1 MKKNT
6 SKIVG
11 ARIRTL
17 RKDQNMS
24 IQQLSTLLGISQQ
37 HQSRHELGEIRIHVD
52 TLYSISEILDLDIQ
66 ELIVDFATPIPVNT
80 MSNKQ
85 NRKKYCKRK
94 AYYRQNIISIYTNS
108 VNTKLSLFIGSL

>member
-1 MKKNT
+1 MKKNS

-24 IQQLSTLLGISQQ
+24 IRQLSTLLGISQQ

-52 TLYSISEILDLDIQ
+52 TLYSISQILELDIQ
-66 ELIVDFATPIPVNT
+66 ELIVDFTIPIPINT
-80 MSNKQ
+80 MNNKQ
-85 NRKKYCKRK
+85 NKKKILQ
-94 AYYRQNIISIYTNS
+94 AESL
-108 VNTKLSLFIGSL
+108 LSPEHSFNLYK

>member
-11 ARIRTL
+11 ARIRSL

-52 TLYSISEILDLDIQ
+52 TLYSISQILELDIQ
-66 ELIVDFATPIPVNT
+66 ELIIDFAIPIPVSK
-80 MSNKQ
+80 MDSKQ
-85 NRKKYCKRK
+85 NRRK
-94 AYYRQNIISIYTNS
+94 ILQAESL
-108 VNTKLSLFIGSL
+108 LSPEHNFNLYK

>member
-52 TLYSISEILDLDIQ
+52 TLYSISQILELDIQ
-66 ELIVDFATPIPVNT
+66 ELIVDFTIPAPINT
-80 MSNKQ
+80 MNNKQ
-85 NRKKYCKRK
+85 NKKKILQ
-94 AYYRQNIISIYTNS
+94 AESLLSPEQNFNLY
-108 VNTKLSLFIGSL
+108 K

>member
-52 TLYSISEILDLDIQ
+52 TLYSISQILELDIQ
-66 ELIVDFATPIPVNT
+66 ELVVDFTIPTPINT
-80 MSNKQ
+80 MNNKQ
-85 NRKKYCKRK
+85 NKKKILQ
-94 AYYRQNIISIYTNS
+94 AESLLSPEQNFNLY
-108 VNTKLSLFIGSL
+108 K

>member
-11 ARIRTL
+11 ARIRAL

-52 TLYSISEILDLDIQ
+52 TLYSISQILELDIQ
-66 ELIVDFATPIPVNT
+66 ELVVDFTIPIPINT
-80 MSNKQ
+80 MNNKQ
-85 NRKKYCKRK
+85 NKKKILQ
-94 AYYRQNIISIYTNS
+94 AESLLSPEQNFNLY
-108 VNTKLSLFIGSL
+108 K

>member
-6 SKIVG
+6 SKIIG

-17 RKDQNMS
+17 RKDHNMS

-52 TLYSISEILDLDIQ
+52 TLYFISEILELDIH
-66 ELIVDFATPIPVNT
+66 ELVIDFAIPTPVSA
-80 MSNKQ
+80 MDNKQ
-85 NRKKYCKRK
+85 NRKKILQAESLLSPEK
-94 AYYRQNIISIYTNS
+94 ISICTNS
-108 VNTKLSLFIGSL
+108 INKK

>member
-11 ARIRTL
+11 ARIRSL

-52 TLYSISEILDLDIQ
+52 TLYSISQILELDIQ
-66 ELIVDFATPIPVNT
+66 ELIIDFSIPIPVSK
-80 MSNKQ
+80 MDSKQ
-85 NRKKYCKRK
+85 NRRK
-94 AYYRQNIISIYTNS
+94 ILQAESL
-108 VNTKLSLFIGSL
+108 LSPEHNFNLYK